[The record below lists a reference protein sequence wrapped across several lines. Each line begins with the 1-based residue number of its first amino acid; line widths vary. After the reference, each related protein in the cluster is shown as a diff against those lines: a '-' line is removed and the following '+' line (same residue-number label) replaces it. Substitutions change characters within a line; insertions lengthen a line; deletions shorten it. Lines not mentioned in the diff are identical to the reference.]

1 MMARENHLTQSGYE
15 HIWAMEREASPGGLV
30 DPQEPRER
38 TKSLRVLEA
47 SDPHRESQESY

>member
-38 TKSLRVLEA
+38 TKRLRVLEA

>member
-15 HIWAMEREASPGGLV
+15 HIWAMEQEASPGGLV

-38 TKSLRVLEA
+38 TKRLRVLEA

>member
-15 HIWAMEREASPGGLV
+15 HIWVMEQEASPGGLM
-30 DPQEPRER
+30 DPPEPRER
-38 TKSLRVLEA
+38 TRRPRVLEA